1 MMCNY
6 TMKIKIKKKNIK
18 YLPIIIF
25 FLAECRLFYLISLPT
40 ILVSGSTNKILVA
53 ITSVIFFVL
62 YVVKKRKL
70 QIGYFGKE
78 VFLIIIT
85 TSISAILS
93 SFRFGYS
100 ETQIAWGII
109 PYLMLLL
116 YFPARLYLKD
126 KFTME
131 RFIVIGEICTIIMA
145 VLFLYQYSKYIG
157 LNSVFLKF
165 QNIIPDRYIWN
176 PYLGMRV
183 RNIFDGFDR
192 VFVLIV
198 VYRIVKKK
206 FKKCKLD
213 IFSYIAIIA
222 SILVIDQSRSYIVI
236 VLISTMVILVYYIK
250 RHISISYF
258 IVVSIAILGALN
270 TIAFKLSSIF
280 SSIADNTG
288 SWFARIE
295 ASAHFLKLGFENF
308 IFGIGTLDPEQIPA
322 AYTYVRGNEGIYYAD
337 DVGLFG
343 LFGLFG
349 IMGLILYILIL
360 VKIYNCSKYAANN
373 KPLLMGIFLCMLLS
387 SILSSY
393 FDRTRLLT
401 LLLSMVV
408 CELNRKNNGVN

>member
-1 MMCNY
+1 
-6 TMKIKIKKKNIK
+6 
-18 YLPIIIF
+18 
-25 FLAECRLFYLISLPT
+25 
-40 ILVSGSTNKILVA
+40 
-53 ITSVIFFVL
+53 
-62 YVVKKRKL
+62 
-70 QIGYFGKE
+70 
-78 VFLIIIT
+78 
-85 TSISAILS
+85 
-93 SFRFGYS
+93 
-100 ETQIAWGII
+100 
-109 PYLMLLL
+109 
-116 YFPARLYLKD
+116 
-126 KFTME
+126 
-131 RFIVIGEICTIIMA
+131 
-145 VLFLYQYSKYIG
+145 
-157 LNSVFLKF
+157 
-165 QNIIPDRYIWN
+165 
-176 PYLGMRV
+176 
-183 RNIFDGFDR
+183 
-192 VFVLIV
+192 
-198 VYRIVKKK
+198 
-206 FKKCKLD
+206 
-213 IFSYIAIIA
+213 
-222 SILVIDQSRSYIVI
+222 
-236 VLISTMVILVYYIK
+236 MVILVYYIK